1 MAGIFGNMFDFN
13 CDGELNSLERATEFA
28 FLNDMLNEE
37 EAEEQMTELELS
49 GIDLEELE
57 FMDLDE
63 RREAL
68 EEVGLDPDEYDF

>member
-13 CDGELNSLERATEFA
+13 RGGELNSLERATEFA
-28 FLNDMLNEE
+28 FLNDMLCEE

-49 GIDLEELE
+49 GLDLEELE

-68 EEVGLDPDEYDF
+68 EEVGFDPDENDF